1 MAEEKKTAI
10 DKACEELYNFIK
22 KENCCNSCPVCNK
35 GCKLLVQINYENVSN
50 TKEKC
55 LEMIKQ
61 YFQEQADIPDG
72 WDVIKKRI
80 AFHKKALWD
89 NPSPEYN
96 EGIILELENL
106 CEWNGI
112 KVDNG

>member
-1 MAEEKKTAI
+1 MTKEKKTAL
-10 DKACEELYNFIK
+10 DLMAKQLSKLWWTTLWNTNCPLYSNYCKTCSKVNNNCE
-22 KENCCNSCPVCNK
+22 NK
-35 GCKLLVQINYENVSN
+35 
-50 TKEKC
+50 
-55 LEMIKQ
+55 IKQ
-61 YFQEQADIPDG
+61 YFQEKADIPDG

-112 KVDNG
+112 EVDDE